1 MQNEWILDVLVDLQ
15 AFARQNGL
23 NALAEQL
30 EDTRLLAALE
40 LARDS
45 EGTQADDRRPVVATG
60 QFFGGVGRRI

>member
-23 NALAEQL
+23 FALADQL
-30 EDTRLLAALE
+30 DDTRLLAALE

-45 EGTQADDRRPVVATG
+45 EGTQADDRRPLVPAG
-60 QFFGGVGRRI
+60 QLSGGVGRRI